1 MKKTAIGISFIV
13 LMLCTSTVLAQMGG
27 GMKEGQK
34 SGMGHGQMMEQGGMM
49 EHDQMMGN
57 MTTMTNQMSEMMGK
71 ISGMMKDM
79 PKDNMK
85 TMSGVMK
92 DLSQQMMKMSTAIA
106 GGKISGKEMKNM
118 QDRMMEIQKRM
129 SGMEMHR

>member
-1 MKKTAIGISFIV
+1 
-13 LMLCTSTVLAQMGG
+13 MLFQASA
-27 GMKEGQK
+27 
-34 SGMGHGQMMEQGGMM
+34 
-49 EHDQMMGN
+49 GN
-57 MTTMTNQMSEMMGK
+57 MMTMSNQMSEMMGK
-71 ISGMMKDM
+71 MSGMMKDM
-79 PKDNMK
+79 PKGNMK